1 MQQRHLKEGG
11 VPEEVSDSMRGCG
24 DTKLLTSP
32 LKNFSIRFLFQ
43 KLEYVPSKESKDR
56 IYNSAAVH

>member
-24 DTKLLTSP
+24 GGGG
-32 LKNFSIRFLFQ
+32 RV
-43 KLEYVPSKESKDR
+43 YVRTGLVGSNMMKKVGD
-56 IYNSAAVH
+56 

>member
-24 DTKLLTSP
+24 GGGGGGERYKAADIPRKNISP
-32 LKNFSIRFLFQ
+32 FPYEDFC
-43 KLEYVPSKESKDR
+43 SKSWNMSPKKT
-56 IYNSAAVH
+56 